1 MKKSE
6 LKYPKETR
14 LTIDELIAGT
24 DISILS
30 NVLKL
35 HEALNTAEEE
45 IDKLE
50 SENLAFRAANN
61 ILLNIDNPDGK

>member
-14 LTIDELIAGT
+14 LTIDEILVGT

>member
-14 LTIDELIAGT
+14 LTIDEILVGT

-35 HEALNTAEEE
+35 HEALNAAEEE
-45 IDKLE
+45 IDKLKA
-50 SENLAFRAANN
+50 ENLAFRAANN

>member
-35 HEALNTAEEE
+35 YEALNTAEEE

-61 ILLNIDNPDGK
+61 MLLNIDNPDGK